1 MDIAI
6 SRVVFATK
14 KNPPYCLWLVYWDVY
29 QQVVVGVE
37 LAVGVWRISLEVG
50 ILLRLVTAALLVLM
64 EMSVNPPAST
74 TWSGPDLGEVSWSNI
89 EYPAPALLVWGMPK

>member
-1 MDIAI
+1 MLPLAGVLGGL
-6 SRVVFATK
+6 SANKVA
-14 KNPPYCLWLVYWDVY
+14 
-29 QQVVVGVE
+29 VGVV

>member
-6 SRVVFATK
+6 CRVVFATK
-14 KNPPYCLWLVYWDVY
+14 KNPTYCLWLVYLNVY
-29 QQVVVGVE
+29 QQVVVGE
-37 LAVGVWRISLEVG
+37 GWLEVG

-74 TWSGPDLGEVSWSNI
+74 TWSGPDLGKVSWSNI
-89 EYPAPALLVWGMPK
+89 ESPAPAPLVWTD